1 MKSIN
6 NILFFD
12 VEAVPTKD
20 EVAMAVVFP
29 MPSMPT
35 PDDAPINYGE
45 EARLKWVTKEYDK
58 RLEKRERSLRSAA
71 LDIDSA
77 VVRSIAFAVGD
88 GEIEFLIGDEGEILE
103 QFSQHW
109 NQVRKDGGVSCGFNS
124 INYDWSLILRR
135 FVANGI
141 DPLYPPNMNRYSGE
155 IDLFNIASNFGY
167 AAGRNKGL
175 KDLAKLFGIEPL
187 VEGMDGSMVD
197 GMSVEDLELYN
208 KSDVHLTREVF
219 KKMNGVYF

>member
-20 EVAMAVVFP
+20 GKTLEVVFP
-29 MPSMPT
+29 MPLVPT
-35 PDDAPINYGE
+35 PNDAPINYGE

-58 RLEKRERSLRSAA
+58 RLKKRERSLRSAA

-77 VVRSIAFAVGD
+77 VIRSIAFAVGE
-88 GEIEFLIGDEGEILE
+88 GEIEFLIGDEGKILE
-103 QFSQHW
+103 EFSQHW
-109 NQVRKDGGVSCGFNS
+109 NKIKIEGGTSCGFNS

-141 DPLYPPNMNRYSGE
+141 DPMYTPNMNRYSGE

-175 KDLAKLFGIEPL
+175 KDLAKLFGIEAL
-187 VEGMDGSMVD
+187 AEGMDGSMVD
-197 GMSVEDLELYN
+197 AMSDEDLELYN
-208 KSDVHLTREVF
+208 KSDVHLTREIF